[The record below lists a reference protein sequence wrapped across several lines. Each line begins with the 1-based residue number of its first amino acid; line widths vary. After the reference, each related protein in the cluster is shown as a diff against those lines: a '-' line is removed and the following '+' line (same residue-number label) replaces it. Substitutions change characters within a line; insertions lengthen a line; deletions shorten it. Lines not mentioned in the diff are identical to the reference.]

1 MAKYIVERDLIIMLI
16 LSVTVLSIMLFYSLV
31 IAVNVHK
38 TLDRENAGKL
48 LRVLFPSYF
57 LTTAI
62 LSLTA
67 LVFSLIE
74 KKFISTIL
82 LFLIFLGSIISRQYL
97 VPRINKE
104 RDLQLSGDETS
115 KKNFAKLH
123 GLSVSINIIQIIILV
138 IIIITNWQ

>member
-1 MAKYIVERDLIIMLI
+1 MFIFSIA
-16 LSVTVLSIMLFYSLV
+16 TLSIMIFYSAV

-62 LSLTA
+62 LSLIA
-67 LVFSLIE
+67 LIFSLIE
-74 KKFISTIL
+74 KEFLNAIL
-82 LFLIFLGSIISRQYL
+82 LFLVFLGSIISRQYL
-97 VPRINKE
+97 VPKINTE
-104 RDLQLSGDETS
+104 RDLQLSGDQTS

-123 GLSVSINIIQIIILV
+123 GLSVSIDRKSTRLNSSHQ
-138 IIIITNWQ
+138 

>member
-1 MAKYIVERDLIIMLI
+1 MVIYIERDLIIMLI
-16 LSVTVLSIMLFYSLV
+16 LSVAIFSIMLFYSLV

-62 LSLTA
+62 LSFTA

-74 KKFISTIL
+74 KNFISTIL
-82 LFLIFLGSIISRQYL
+82 LLLIFLGSIISRQYL

-138 IIIITNWQ
+138 IIIIINWQ